1 MTRTITITTLSRP
14 KLGGFITHEVRLPGW
29 LRPIGTGSLEDARRV
44 AAGYTPAAGETV
56 GIVETTQ
63 AAAKA
68 KVRAAL

>member
-1 MTRTITITTLSRP
+1 MTNTITITTLSRP
-14 KLGGFITHEVRLPGW
+14 IDGYTHRVRTPA
-29 LRPIGTGSLEDARRV
+29 LRSGVLVSSIEDARKV

-68 KVRAAL
+68 KLRSSN